1 MLVSRTEV
9 SIHKG
14 ARKMI
19 MQRRTLA
26 LLLGVIMLS
35 LMPLS
40 FSASARNVRPL
51 TGTTVNDLILNPV
64 AGGVTVPVTGTASK
78 GGKFTGTFNIKQFS
92 VVDNQIV
99 AVGTLTGTIQNG
111 VGNVI
116 GTILKTISMI
126 VTFHGASCDILHL
139 ELGPLDLDLLGLVV
153 HLDKIVLDITADPTG
168 GLLGSLLCAVANL
181 LNTNGALADIVILL
195 NQILALL

>member
-1 MLVSRTEV
+1 
-9 SIHKG
+9 
-14 ARKMI
+14 MI
-19 MQRRTLA
+19 TRQRTLA

-40 FSASARNVRPL
+40 LSANARNARPL
-51 TGTTVNDLILNPV
+51 AGPRTDVLFTPV
-64 AGGVTVPVTGTASK
+64 AGGVAVPATGTTSK

-92 VVDNQIV
+92 VVNNQIV
-99 AVGTLTGTIQNG
+99 AIGTLTGTIQNG

-116 GTILKTISMI
+116 GTVLKTISLI
-126 VTFHGASCDILHL
+126 VAFKGASCDILHL

-153 HLDKIVLDITADPTG
+153 HLDKIVLDIDADPSG

-181 LNTNGALADIVILL
+181 LNINGPLADIANLL